1 MSNATQTIAT
11 QGCNLS
17 DRPPSMLIHQGDCIN
32 LRRSD
37 GSDETG
43 SFQVIGVDDQHD
55 RCWIRRWPIAA
66 EGGSPVF
73 EVSMREIVAIGC

>member
-1 MSNATQTIAT
+1 MTNATETIAS
-11 QGCNLS
+11 QGCSLS
-17 DRPPSMLIHQGDCIN
+17 GRTPSMLIHQGDCIN

-37 GSDETG
+37 GSHEAGT
-43 SFQVIGVDDQHD
+43 FQVIGIDDQND

-73 EVSMREIVAIGC
+73 EVPMERIVTMGC